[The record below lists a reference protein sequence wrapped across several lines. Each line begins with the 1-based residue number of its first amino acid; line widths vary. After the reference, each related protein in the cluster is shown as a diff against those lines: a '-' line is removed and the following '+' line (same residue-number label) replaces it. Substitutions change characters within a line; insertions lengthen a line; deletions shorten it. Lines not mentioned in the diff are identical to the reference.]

1 MRILLALLAAA
12 LLALPSTLAVPEQ
25 SFRYVAGT
33 HQQYPAGVP
42 LKGICSVTHDPRAP
56 FTLAVGGVCTIPVVA
71 GESVTVTAVDDV
83 HGADVRFSLRF
94 MLTYPV
100 NGNVY
105 ENLRCAAPIEAT
117 GSVTAAVPEGC
128 NAMDILVYLG
138 ATTGTLHVS

>member
-1 MRILLALLAAA
+1 MRILLAILAVA

-25 SFRYVAGT
+25 TFRYVAGT

-42 LKGICSVTHDPRAP
+42 LKGLCSVTYDPRAP

-71 GESVTVTAVDDV
+71 GETVNVAAVDDV
-83 HGADVRFSLRF
+83 HGSDVRFSLRF
-94 MLTYPV
+94 MSVTIV
-100 NGNVY
+100 NENIYQNV
-105 ENLRCAAPIEAT
+105 RCAPPIEAT
-117 GSVTAAVPEGC
+117 GSVSATVPAGC